1 MARHIRSVKPVVT
14 FHDFLH
20 AREREIVVDVQ
31 VRNDIAAARPI
42 HWRRPSLTHG
52 GRSRQPMGG
61 FGLRQQQRK
70 EEKQPKKARDRAL
83 EIRMGVL
90 VMMVEAT
97 RQKSAIWG

>member
-1 MARHIRSVKPVVT
+1 
-14 FHDFLH
+14 
-20 AREREIVVDVQ
+20 
-31 VRNDIAAARPI
+31 
-42 HWRRPSLTHG
+42 
-52 GRSRQPMGG
+52 MGG